1 MSKRPQTLAVRYLLL
16 VFGLFLLSLGILFSV
31 KAKLGVSAW
40 TVFHLGIAEHIGWTQ
55 GQVSQA
61 VGLLIVACSYFLG
74 IKPAMATLLN
84 LVLVGGTYDLLD
96 AANVL
101 PTPSTLLV
109 RCLFLAVSV
118 LIMSAGTA
126 LYISVKMGAGPRD
139 GLMLALTQR
148 SGWRIGVVRNSI
160 ELGVLVAGV
169 LLGGPF
175 GLGTLFCALAIGP
188 SLEANMHLL
197 RAATRRWH
205 LEAYLSVMEPRRRS
219 KVMEQPPVAANN

>member
-1 MSKRPQTLAVRYLLL
+1 MPKRSQVLIVRYLLL
-16 VFGLFLLSLGILFSV
+16 LFGLFLLSLGILFSV
-31 KAKLGVSAW
+31 KARLGVSAW
-40 TVFHLGIAEHIGWTQ
+40 TVFHLGIAQHIGWTQ

-61 VGLLIVACSYFLG
+61 VGLLIVLFSYFLG
-74 IKPAMATLLN
+74 IKPAMATVMN

-101 PTPSTLLV
+101 PAPTSLLM
-109 RCLFLAVSV
+109 RCLFLVVSV

-139 GLMLALTQR
+139 GLMLALTKR

-169 LLGGPF
+169 ILGGPF
-175 GLGTLFCALAIGP
+175 GFGTLFCALAIGP
-188 SLEANMHLL
+188 ALEANMHLL
-197 RAATRRWH
+197 RAATRLWH
-205 LEAYLSVMEPRRRS
+205 LQPYISVMEPKRR
-219 KVMEQPPVAANN
+219 QPAAGQPLVAADN